1 MDVVFEGEQHDRL
14 PRTFVYF
21 DVRVCMRSCVRVCV
35 CVCVAVDFER

>member
-21 DVRVCMRSCVRVCV
+21 DAGVCIRSCVRACV
-35 CVCVAVDFER
+35 CVVVDFER

>member
-21 DVRVCMRSCVRVCV
+21 DVRVCIHAYARACVSLLISNR
-35 CVCVAVDFER
+35 